1 AVGGFG
7 RREPAPYSDLD
18 LVLLHD
24 GRVDGLAELADA
36 VWYPIWDAGVS
47 LDHAVRTVPQAL
59 GVAKTDLK
67 ALLGMLFSRH
77 IAGNPSLTARVRS
90 GTLDLWRT
98 GIRKRLPELQEMTRE
113 RWARSGDAA
122 FLLEP
127 NLKESR
133 GGMRDAHALH
143 ALAAAHLVDVPMQV
157 RAAYALLLDVRGELH
172 RAVGNADD
180 VLHQEDQDEVAAA
193 LEVPAEEF
201 GYGPS
206 SARDVLLRR
215 VNEAARSIG
224 HALDTAERR
233 IRTGVATSPRRSKFG
248 AVSPAA
254 HRVGLARDVV
264 AHDGEVA
271 LARDADPRTDPGLLL
286 RVARA
291 AAEGGLAIAP
301 FTLERLA
308 AESGPSPVP

>member
-133 GGMRDAHALH
+133 GGMRDAHALR

-157 RAAYALLLDVRGELH
+157 RATS
-172 RAVGNADD
+172 
-180 VLHQEDQDEVAAA
+180 AASCTGRLA
-193 LEVPAEEF
+193 TPMTSCIRRTKTRSRLRSRCLPRN
-201 GYGPS
+201 
-206 SARDVLLRR
+206 SATAP
-215 VNEAARSIG
+215 AAR
-224 HALDTAERR
+224 
-233 IRTGVATSPRRSKFG
+233 ATCCCG
-248 AVSPAA
+248 
-254 HRVGLARDVV
+254 
-264 AHDGEVA
+264 
-271 LARDADPRTDPGLLL
+271 
-286 RVARA
+286 
-291 AAEGGLAIAP
+291 
-301 FTLERLA
+301 
-308 AESGPSPVP
+308 